1 MGCCAWPSTVSA
13 PIAAQYEVMR
23 SAALGRALPVE
34 ARRGLSVFLARGMWA
49 WARMMVPG
57 RAPSEP
63 NVTRSSSNVPPIER
77 QGFIY
82 VLAGMAVTVNER
94 RTP

>member
-1 MGCCAWPSTVSA
+1 MH
-13 PIAAQYEVMR
+13 
-23 SAALGRALPVE
+23 SAALGQALPVE

-57 RAPSEP
+57 RAPPEA
-63 NVTRSSSNVPPIER
+63 NVTRSSSNAQPIER